1 MNFTLQVLVFNSI
14 KTTKNIIFVS
24 LHLVLFIYLFIHF
37 FEVSSNSPVTFVNLK
52 DYNFANVLIKKI
64 SNPIL

>member
-37 FEVSSNSPVTFVNLK
+37 FEVSSNSPVTDFRKFIRL
-52 DYNFANVLIKKI
+52 
-64 SNPIL
+64 